1 MVASLAM
8 MMTNLLQTTSWKRF
22 YQQTYFPVRIVL
34 LTKKPGYN
42 SLRTQKSIPYM
53 DRLETPFTLTLLH

>member
-34 LTKKPGYN
+34 LTRKPGYN
-42 SLRTQKSIPYM
+42 SLRRNQFPTWTGWKRHLP
-53 DRLETPFTLTLLH
+53 